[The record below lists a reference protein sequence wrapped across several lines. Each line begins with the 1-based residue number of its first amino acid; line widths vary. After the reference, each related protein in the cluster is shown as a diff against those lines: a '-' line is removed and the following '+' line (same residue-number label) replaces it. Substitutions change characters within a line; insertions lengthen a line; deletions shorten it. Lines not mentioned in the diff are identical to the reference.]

1 MKTYRIFAN
10 PKENHDAV
18 KQGWSWPGFFFNI
31 IWALIKKMWA
41 LGIGLLVLFFALGA
55 IEGAIEVSSG
65 KEAALGM
72 SVFSSI
78 LNFIIVIIFGVN
90 GNKWREK
97 KLISRGYDYQD
108 TVNAENPEAAIAL
121 WLKENKSN

>member
-1 MKTYRIFAN
+1 MKTYKIYSN
-10 PKENHDAV
+10 PQGNNDAV

-31 IWALIKKMWA
+31 IWALVKKMWV
-41 LGIGLLVLFFALGA
+41 LGIGLLVLFFILGA

-72 SVFSSI
+72 SALTSI
-78 LNFIIVIIFGVN
+78 INLVVAIVFGVN

-97 KLISRGYDYQD
+97 RLLSLGYDYKD
-108 TVNAENPEAAIAL
+108 TVNADNPEAGIAT
-121 WLKENKSN
+121 WMKERGKE